1 MARVTVIHDGRRRVL
16 AGVDP
21 AAQALG
27 LRPGLVL
34 AHAMAMVPG
43 LDVAE
48 AEPDEDD
55 AALQRLAG
63 WCRRYTPL
71 TATSPADGL
80 WLDVSGCAHLW
91 GGEAGMVADL
101 LDQLQRQGLHARAAV
116 ADTPG
121 AAHAVARY
129 GLGGVVAPGAH
140 ADAVSFL
147 PVAALRLPSGTVA
160 TLRHLGLD
168 RIADLAR
175 IPRAAMARRFGP
187 AVGLRLDQAYG
198 PMPEPI
204 VPLVPAELMQH
215 RITFV
220 EPLVTPEALSKAI
233 ACLMMPL
240 CERMEQ
246 GGLGARRLDL
256 LFERVDGAVQ
266 AIRTGTARPS
276 CNVRHLC
283 RLLDEQLEKVDP
295 GLGVEAMRLVI
306 PLAEPLRWC
315 QDGALGADATS
326 DVASLVD
333 RLCNRLG
340 AERVYR
346 AEPVE
351 SDVPERSVRR
361 VPALAQLGGISWPS
375 HFQPIRLLHPPRPVD
390 AMSLLPDHPP
400 VAFTWQRKRH
410 RVRYADGPERIHG
423 EWWRRDAELQAV
435 RDYFRLEDED
445 GRRFWLFRQGDG
457 MDPATGGLRWFLH
470 GLF

>member
-1 MARVTVIHDGRRRVL
+1 
-16 AGVDP
+16 
-21 AAQALG
+21 
-27 LRPGLVL
+27 
-34 AHAMAMVPG
+34 MAMVPG
-43 LDVAE
+43 LDVVE

-55 AALQRLAG
+55 AALKRLAG

-71 TATSPADGL
+71 TATDPADGL

-101 LDQLQRQGLHARAAV
+101 LNRLQRQGLHARAAV

-121 AAHAVARY
+121 SAHAIARH
-129 GLGGVVAPGAH
+129 GPGGVVPPGAH
-140 ADAVSFL
+140 GEAVSSL
-147 PVAALRLPSGTVA
+147 PVAALRLPSGLLA
-160 TLRHLGLD
+160 TLRRLGLES
-168 RIADLAR
+168 IADVAC

-187 AVGLRLDQAYG
+187 VVGTRLDQAYG
-198 PMPEPI
+198 HMPEPI

-215 RITFV
+215 RIAFV
-220 EPLVTPEALSKAI
+220 EPLITPEAFSEAI
-233 ACLMMPL
+233 THLVLPL
-240 CERMEQ
+240 CDRMEQ

-256 LFERVDGAVQ
+256 LFERVDGVVQ
-266 AIRTGTARPS
+266 AIRIGAARPS
-276 CNVRHLC
+276 RGIRHLC
-283 RLLDEQLEKVDP
+283 RLLDERLEEVDP

-306 PLAEPLRWC
+306 PLVEPLRWC
-315 QDGALGADATS
+315 QDGALGADATP

-361 VPALAQLGGISWPS
+361 VPALARLGGVTWPS
-375 HFQPIRLLHPPRPVD
+375 RSLPIRLLHPPRLVD

-400 VAFTWQRKRH
+400 VAFTWQHKRH

-423 EWWRRDAELQAV
+423 EWWHRDAELQAV